1 MKDNILQ
8 RAEAISSYLDDA
20 FIRRCGWKVGKNPGW
35 LQMDLV
41 LIRTRNLDCVPV
53 SAIVR
58 WSVRNLKQQVSELV
72 RFCPIFYYLSV
83 EESEGIYFVMTCCL
97 PTNLKYFNFPTYPT
111 WCEIVS
117 PDSSEGFEDA
127 PSSGENSDC
136 MVGRWAPWSI
146 CIETMA

>member
-1 MKDNILQ
+1 
-8 RAEAISSYLDDA
+8 
-20 FIRRCGWKVGKNPGW
+20 
-35 LQMDLV
+35 MDLV

-97 PTNLKYFNFPTYPT
+97 PTNLKYLNFPTYPA

-136 MVGRWAPWSI
+136 MVGR
-146 CIETMA
+146 